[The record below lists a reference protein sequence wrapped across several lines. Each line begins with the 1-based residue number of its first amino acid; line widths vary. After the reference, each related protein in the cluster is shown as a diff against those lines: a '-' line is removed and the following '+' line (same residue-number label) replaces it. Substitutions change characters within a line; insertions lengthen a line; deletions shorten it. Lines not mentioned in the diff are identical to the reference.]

1 MAQSVPGPSDHL
13 GVAVLGTGAWGRN
26 HVRALGAEPGV
37 TVRWVVDPDQDA
49 RDHALALAQPGTQ
62 ASGSAEAALTDPGVD
77 AVIICSPAPTHAKLA
92 RAAIAAGK
100 HLLIEKPLALDL
112 DQASI
117 VVTEAIAARRT
128 LAVGHL
134 MIYHPVVLRL
144 AELVESGELGPLHYL
159 HATRVNLGKLRR
171 DENALWSFGPHD
183 LSMIDLL
190 VGEEA
195 STVTAR
201 GQAFLQPGIEDVV
214 FVTLR
219 FPSGAMAHLHLSW
232 LSPRKERRLTIV
244 GANKMAEFDDVAVE
258 KLRIYD
264 RGYDRPPSFTE
275 FGEYLA
281 IRDGEVRVPHVPM
294 VEPLRA
300 MLRDF
305 LHCLRTGARP
315 RSDGAAGLRVVRAL
329 DAASRSLAADG
340 APVALRPGP

>member
-1 MAQSVPGPSDHL
+1 MAGP
-13 GVAVLGTGAWGRN
+13 AA
-26 HVRALGAEPGV
+26 RATATAEM
-37 TVRWVVDPDQDA
+37 
-49 RDHALALAQPGTQ
+49 ALA
-62 ASGSAEAALTDPGVD
+62 DPAVD
-77 AVIICSPAPTHAKLA
+77 AVIISSPAPTHSALA
-92 RAAIAAGK
+92 RAAIAASK
-100 HLLIEKPLALDL
+100 HVLIEKPLALDL
-112 DQASI
+112 EQASQ
-117 VVTEAIAARRT
+117 VVAEAAAAGRT

-134 MIYHPVVLRL
+134 MVYHPVVVRL
-144 AELVESGELGPLHYL
+144 AELVRSGELGPIHYL
-159 HATRVNLGKLRR
+159 HATRVNLGRLRR

-190 VGEEA
+190 LGEEA

-201 GQAFLQPGIEDVV
+201 GQAFLQPGVEDVV

-244 GANKMAEFDDVAVE
+244 GAHKMAEFDDVAVE

-264 RGYDRPPSFTE
+264 RGYDRPPNFTE

-300 MLRDF
+300 MLRHF
-305 LHCLRTGARP
+305 LHCIRTGARP

-340 APVALRPGP
+340 APVALRHVP